1 MAIITFLSDFGQRD
15 SYVAAV
21 KAKILSINPNINIV
35 DISHDISHFNIAHAA
50 FVLRSVFRDFPKG
63 TVHLISV
70 NAPNKEKEKL
80 LAIKLEEHFFVGIDN
95 GLFSLLSDKAPSV
108 IVELTK
114 DAAYNNAFPEK
125 TILSSTA
132 VALASGISIYNV
144 GTQVNNIKEMLNR
157 QLRVTKHQIFGHVIH
172 IDHYGNAITNIS
184 QELFEKEKKNRSF
197 TVTFAKESID
207 VISDSYESME
217 NGDCIIMFNSMGLL
231 EIAISQG
238 NASELFGLD
247 FDSQVKVEF
256 TVQEG
261 LPL

>member
-21 KAKILSINPNINIV
+21 KAKIFSINPNINIV

-63 TVHLISV
+63 TVHLVSV
-70 NAPNKEKEKL
+70 NAPSREQEKL
-80 LAIKLEEHFFVGIDN
+80 VAVQLEEHFFVGIDN
-95 GLFSLLSDKAPSV
+95 GLFSLLSEKGPSIV
-108 IVELTK
+108 VELTK

-132 VALASGISIYNV
+132 VSLASGISIYNV
-144 GTQVNNIKEMLNR
+144 GKEVKSIKEMLNR
-157 QLRVTKHQIFGHVIH
+157 QYRTTKNQIMGHVIH

-184 QELFEKEKKNRSF
+184 RELFERERKERSF
-197 TVTFAKESID
+197 TIAFARETID
-207 VISDSYESME
+207 VISDSYESMD
-217 NGDCIIMFNSMGLL
+217 NGDCIVMFNSMGLL

-238 NASELFGLD
+238 NASELFALD
-247 FDSQVKVEF
+247 QDSPVKIEF
-256 TVQEG
+256 SAQEG

>member
-21 KAKILSINPNINIV
+21 KAKIYSINPNINIV

-80 LAIKLEEHFFVGIDN
+80 VAVKLEEHYFVGIDN
-95 GLFSLLSDKAPSV
+95 GLFSLLSEKSPSV

-114 DAAYNNAFPEK
+114 DAAYHNAFPEK

-132 VALASGISIYNV
+132 VSLASGISIYNV
-144 GTQVNNIKEMLNR
+144 GKQVTNIKEMLNR
-157 QLRVTKHQIFGHVIH
+157 QLRVTKSQIFGHVIH

-184 QELFEKEKKNRSF
+184 Q
-197 TVTFAKESID
+197 
-207 VISDSYESME
+207 
-217 NGDCIIMFNSMGLL
+217 
-231 EIAISQG
+231 G

-247 FDSQVKVEF
+247 YDSPVNIEF
-256 TVQEG
+256 T
-261 LPL
+261 